1 MLEKWRGVIATLS
14 RALGLSVAVRDLRL
28 AAGDAMARAR
38 AAEIEGDDLLARRP
52 STERRAAVSGSAPTP
67 DIGDV
72 DWFGRDGPAS
82 DIAPLIQSPH
92 RRGRATQAGPSN
104 RAPSRP

>member
-38 AAEIEGDDLLARRP
+38 AAEIEGDDLLARP
-52 STERRAAVSGSAPTP
+52 P
-67 DIGDV
+67 I
-72 DWFGRDGPAS
+72 
-82 DIAPLIQSPH
+82 
-92 RRGRATQAGPSN
+92 N
-104 RAPSRP
+104 